1 MGLKSFLDT
10 NAIISL
16 LKNEDDLLGLVS
28 KSSSVHISVISEL
41 EFLSFSGL
49 TKNDISLFRKFIK
62 RISVIDLKQSDLK
75 LMNKITEIRKNYH
88 LKLPD
93 AIIVASAIITNS
105 VLISR
110 DKELS
115 KVKELKLS
123 DWK

>member
-1 MGLKSFLDT
+1 MGLKLFLDN

-49 TKNDISLFRKFIK
+49 TTNDINLFRKFIK

-75 LMNKITEIRKNYH
+75 LINKITEVRKNYH

-105 VLISR
+105 TLISR

-115 KVKELKLS
+115 KVKEVKLS